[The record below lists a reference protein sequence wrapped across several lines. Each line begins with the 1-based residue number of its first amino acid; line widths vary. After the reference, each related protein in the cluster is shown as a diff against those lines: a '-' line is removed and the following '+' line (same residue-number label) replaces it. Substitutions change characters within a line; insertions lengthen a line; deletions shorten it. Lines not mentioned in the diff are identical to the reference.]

1 MTPPKT
7 QNSNVAPTLLRE
19 FMIPAGVEYIPEPTT
34 RLMIRKAVDHV
45 PSFLSVCSRLCQDAP
60 FSLHLVTEDKN
71 RTKKQKKQKQ
81 DQPSG

>member
-45 PSFLSVCSRLCQDAP
+45 PSFLSVCSRPCQDAHVHFTLSP
-60 FSLHLVTEDKN
+60 RTETEWK
-71 RTKKQKKQKQ
+71 KQ